1 MAETATGVL
10 VVTAIAT
17 SGHDD
22 FAAENEIPIGPAV
35 ALSVHY
41 CTPKSMKNIGKK
53 KRLVGTKFV
62 VEIWQCYV

>member
-41 CTPKSMKNIGKK
+41 NEIHEKHWKK
-53 KRLVGTKFV
+53 KG
-62 VEIWQCYV
+62 